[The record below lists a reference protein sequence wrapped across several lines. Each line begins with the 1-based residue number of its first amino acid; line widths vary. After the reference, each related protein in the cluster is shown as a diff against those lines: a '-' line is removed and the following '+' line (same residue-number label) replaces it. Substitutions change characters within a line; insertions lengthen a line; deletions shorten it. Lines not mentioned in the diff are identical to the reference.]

1 MAFTMQ
7 PVLTASP
14 PKGAEWRYEVKYDG
28 FRCILRIHP
37 SGVTLTSRNGLKLN
51 STFPEIANF
60 AETAFQHIEKELP
73 LTLDGEIVFLANP
86 FRSDFEHMQ
95 VRGRLKRPEKIQESA
110 NSRPCCFLAFDLLE
124 RSGQDVST
132 YSYIDRKTSLHE
144 LMSAAKLPA
153 EPNPYA
159 KETIQYI
166 PSYQHFDPIWEK
178 VIKYDGEGIVAKKI
192 NSKWLEK
199 KRSSD
204 WLKYKNFKH
213 ADVCITGFNPHN
225 GFLTVSV
232 LKNGVMTPVAS
243 VSHGMSEEEKNAI
256 RSIMEQ
262 HGHKTASGEYTLEP
276 SICATVQYLTILQGT
291 LREVS
296 FVTFQFQMDWTD
308 CTFAQLVR
316 RSKPVHPKLQFTS
329 LNKIIFEKHKKTK
342 EDFIQYMIEISDY
355 LFPFLKDRA
364 VTVIRYPH
372 GSRGES
378 FFQKNKPDYT
388 PDFVQSFFD
397 GSHEHVVCK
406 DLSTLLWLAN
416 QLALEFHVPFQ
427 TITSRRPA
435 EIVIDLDPPSR
446 DDFLMAVQAANELKR
461 LFESFGITSY
471 PKLSGN
477 KGIQLYIPLSPEAFT
492 YEDTRQFTQLIAE
505 YCTNAFPDLFTTER
519 LIKNRHGKLYLDYL
533 QHAEGKTII
542 CPYSTRGNE
551 LGTVA
556 APLYWHEVQPSLT
569 PAMYTINTVVDR
581 VKKHGCPFYDF
592 YRNPQD
598 EPLAAILNQLKK
610 KS

>member
-28 FRCILRIHP
+28 FRCILRINP
-37 SGVTLTSRNGLKLN
+37 SGVTLTSRNGLELN

-60 AETAFQHIEKELP
+60 AKTAFQHIEKDLP

-86 FRSDFEHMQ
+86 FRSDFEHIQ
-95 VRGRLKRPEKIQESA
+95 VRGRLKRPDKIQESA

-166 PSYQHFDPIWEK
+166 PPHQHFDPIWEK

-192 NSKWLEK
+192 NSKWIEK

-256 RSIMEQ
+256 RAIMEQ
-262 HGHKTASGEYTLEP
+262 HGQKTSSGEYTLEP

-296 FVTFQFQMDWTD
+296 FVKFQFHMDWTD

-329 LNKIIFEKHKKTK
+329 LDKIIFEKHKKTK

-416 QLALEFHVPFQ
+416 QLALELHVPFQ
-427 TITSRRPA
+427 TIASKRPA

-446 DDFLMAVQAANELKR
+446 DDFLMAVQAANELKQ

-477 KGIQLYIPLSPEAFT
+477 KGIQLYIPLSPEVFT

-505 YCTNAFPDLFTTER
+505 YCTNAFPELFTTER

-569 PAMYTINTVVDR
+569 PAMYTIDTVVDR
-581 VKKHGCPFYDF
+581 VKKHGCPFYEF

>member
-7 PVLTASP
+7 PVLTSSP

-28 FRCILRIHP
+28 FRCILRINP
-37 SGVTLTSRNGLKLN
+37 SGVTLTSRNGLELN
-51 STFPEIANF
+51 SKFPEISTF
-60 AETAFQHIEKELP
+60 AETVFQHIKKELP

-86 FRSDFEHMQ
+86 FRSDFEHIQ
-95 VRGRLKRPEKIQESA
+95 VRGRLKRPDKIQESA

-132 YSYIDRKTSLHE
+132 HSYIDRKTSLHE

-166 PSYQHFDPIWEK
+166 PSHQHFDPIWEK
-178 VIKYDGEGIVAKKI
+178 IIKYDGEGIVAKKI
-192 NSKWLEK
+192 NSKWIEK

-256 RSIMEQ
+256 RAIMEE
-262 HGHKTASGEYTLEP
+262 HGQKTSSGEYTLEP

-296 FVTFQFQMDWTD
+296 FVKFQFHMDWTD

-329 LNKIIFEKHKKTK
+329 LDKIIFEKHKKTK

-416 QLALEFHVPFQ
+416 QLALELHVPFQ
-427 TITSRRPA
+427 TIASRRPA

-446 DDFLMAVQAANELKR
+446 DDFLMAVQAANELKQ

-505 YCTNAFPDLFTTER
+505 YCTNAFPELFTTER

-569 PAMYTINTVVDR
+569 PAMYTIDTVVDR
-581 VKKHGCPFYDF
+581 VKKNGCPFYEF